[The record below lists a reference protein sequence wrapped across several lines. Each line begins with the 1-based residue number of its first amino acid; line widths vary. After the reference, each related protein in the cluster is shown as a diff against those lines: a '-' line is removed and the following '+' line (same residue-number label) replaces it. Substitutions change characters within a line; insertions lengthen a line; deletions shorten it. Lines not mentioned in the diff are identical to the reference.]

1 MKNKNIYIAILILL
15 LSFTACEDGLEK
27 YPLDRPSDV
36 TYLSSKAEM
45 EMAITSCYNSLWMG
59 MGYNMPDFQL
69 SDCLTDIG
77 WERADASY
85 ITIGNGSHDSNN
97 GLAADL
103 WAKYYKAIGRCNFL
117 IENISRGKE
126 KVTEAEYNR
135 YISEAKFLRAYWYHK
150 LTEFYGDVPFISK
163 PVSSLAETQ
172 VAKTSKSEIT
182 IALLKDLDEASN
194 YLPLAKDLKA
204 SEKGR
209 ASKGAALALKTRIA
223 LLNGKWAEAAQ
234 AATDVIAL
242 ASYSLDKSFDGL
254 FTLAGQAISKEI
266 IFSIQYKNTYV
277 TWGPNGTNTRMGQGY
292 SSKIPNQSLVDSYEC
307 TDGLSIDK
315 SPLYDPKKPFINR
328 DPRLNSTIVVPG
340 SVFKGYQFETNKDS
354 VKCWNY
360 NTNPATRVANQDAL
374 NAYASFS
381 GFCWR
386 KYSENDPILGTGV
399 SEVSHIILRYADVLL
414 MYAEAKIELNQ
425 IDQSVYDAINQ
436 VRQRVNMPNIAT
448 GKSQSELRNIIRK
461 ERKYELAWEGVRL
474 FDIRRWKL
482 AEKVMVGPLLGR
494 IQKGLLTS
502 APVIDEVG
510 TPNYDNVS
518 NKSQMRVIETR
529 VFNPA
534 RDYVFPIPR
543 LEVETNKLL
552 EQNPNY

>member
-1 MKNKNIYIAILILL
+1 MKNKNIFRTLLVLL

-36 TYLSSKAEM
+36 NYLSSKAEM

-59 MGYNMPDFQL
+59 MGYGMPDFLL

-103 WAKYYKAIGRCNFL
+103 WAKYYKAIGRCNFI
-117 IENISRGKE
+117 IENISRGKD
-126 KVTEAEYNR
+126 KVSEEDYNR
-135 YISEAKFLRAYWYHK
+135 YVADAKFIRAYWYHK
-150 LTEFYGDVPFISK
+150 LTEFYGDVPLITK
-163 PVSSLAETQ
+163 PVSSLNETQ
-172 VAKTSKSEIT
+172 VAKTAKAEIT
-182 IALLKDLDEASN
+182 SSILKDLDDAAK
-194 YLPLAKDLKA
+194 YLPLAKDIKA

-223 LLNGKWAEAAQ
+223 LLNGRWAEAAQ
-234 AATDVIAL
+234 AATDVMNL

-254 FTLAGQAISKEI
+254 FTLAGQATSKEV
-266 IFSIQYKNTYV
+266 IFSIQYKYTFV
-277 TWGPNGTNTRMGQGY
+277 TWSPSGTNTRMGQGF

-315 SPLYDPKKPFINR
+315 SPLYNPQNPYLNR
-328 DPRLNSTIVVPG
+328 DPRLSSTIVVPG
-340 SVFKGYQFETNKDS
+340 SVFRGYQFETHKDS

-360 NTNPATRVANQDAL
+360 NTTPATRVANQDAF
-374 NAYASFS
+374 NAFASFS

-386 KYSENDPILGTGV
+386 KYSENDPVLGPTV
-399 SEVSHIILRYADVLL
+399 SEVSHIILRYADILL

-436 VRQRVNMPNIAT
+436 VRQRVNMLKIAT
-448 GKSQSELRNIIRK
+448 GKSQIQLRNIVRK

-494 IQKGLLTS
+494 IQKGLLAT

-534 RDYVFPIPR
+534 RDYLFPLPR

-552 EQNPNY
+552 IQNPNY

>member
-1 MKNKNIYIAILILL
+1 MKNRNIYIAILVLL

-27 YPLDRPSDV
+27 YPLDRPSDI

-59 MGYNMPDFQL
+59 LGYSMPDFLL
-69 SDCLTDIG
+69 SDCLTDIA
-77 WERADASY
+77 WERADAAY
-85 ITIGNGSHDSNN
+85 ITIGNGSHDSNST
-97 GLAADL
+97 LAADL
-103 WAKYYKAIGRCNFL
+103 WAKYYKAIGRCNFI

-126 KVTEAEYNR
+126 TVTEAEYNR
-135 YISEAKFLRAYWYHK
+135 YIADAKFLRAYWYHK
-150 LTEFYGDVPFISK
+150 LTEFFGDVPYITK
-163 PVSSLAETQ
+163 PVSSLSETQ
-172 VAKTSKSEIT
+172 AAKTSKAEIT
-182 IALLKDLDEASN
+182 NSLLKDLNEAAN
-194 YLPLAKDLKA
+194 FLPLAKDIKA

-209 ASKGAALALKTRIA
+209 ATKGAALALKTRIA
-223 LLNGKWAEAAQ
+223 LFNGKWTDAAQ
-234 AATDVIAL
+234 AATDVMSQAT
-242 ASYSLDKSFDGL
+242 YSLDKSFDGL
-254 FTLAGQAISKEI
+254 FTLAGQAASKEV
-266 IFSIQYKNTYV
+266 IFSIQYKNTFYV
-277 TWGPNGTNTRMGQGY
+277 WAPSGTNTRMGQGF

-315 SPLYDPKKPFINR
+315 SPLYDPKKPYLNR
-328 DPRLNSTIVVPG
+328 DSRLNSTIVVPG
-340 SVFKGYQFETNKDS
+340 SVFKGYQFETHKDS
-354 VKCWNY
+354 LTCWNY
-360 NTNPATRVANQDAL
+360 NTTPATRIANQDAL
-374 NAYASFS
+374 NAFASFS

-386 KYSENDPILGTGV
+386 KYSENDPLLGVTV
-399 SEVSHIILRYADVLL
+399 SEVPHIILRYADVLL

-425 IDQSVYDAINQ
+425 IDQTVYDAINQ
-436 VRQRVNMPNIAT
+436 VRQRVNMLKIAT
-448 GKSQSELRNIIRK
+448 GKSQSEMRNIIKK

-482 AEKVMVGPLLGR
+482 AEKVMVGTLLGR
-494 IQKGLLTS
+494 IQKGLLAS

>member
-1 MKNKNIYIAILILL
+1 MKNKNIYIAVLVLL
-15 LSFTACEDGLEK
+15 LSFTACDDGLDK

-36 TYLSSKAEM
+36 NFLSSKAEM
-45 EMAITSCYNSLWMG
+45 EMAVTGCYNTLWMG
-59 MGYNMPDFQL
+59 LTYSMPDFQL
-69 SDCLTDIG
+69 SDCMSDIA
-77 WERADASY
+77 WERALAD
-85 ITIGNGSHDSNN
+85 IQTIGNGSHDSNN
-97 GLAADL
+97 SYASTF
-103 WAKYYKAIGRCNFL
+103 WIKYYQAISRCNFI

-126 KVTEAEYNR
+126 TVTEAEYNR
-135 YISEAKFLRAYWYHK
+135 YIADAKFLRAYNYHK
-150 LTEFYGDVPFISK
+150 LTEFFGDVPLITK

-172 VAKTSKSEIT
+172 VAKTPKTEIT
-182 IALLKDLDEASN
+182 SFILKDLNDAAQ
-194 YLPLAKDLKA
+194 YLPLAKDIKT

-223 LLNGKWAEAAQ
+223 LLNGKWDEAAQ
-234 AATDVIAL
+234 AATDVMNMA
-242 ASYSLDKSFDGL
+242 AYSLDKSFDGL
-254 FTLAGQAISKEI
+254 FTMAGQTASKEV
-266 IFSIQYKNTYV
+266 IFSIQYKYTFYN
-277 TWGPNGTNTRMGQGY
+277 WSPSGTNPRMAVGY

-307 TDGLSIDK
+307 IDGLSVDK
-315 SPLYDPKKPFINR
+315 SPLYDPKKPYLNR
-328 DPRLNSTIVVPG
+328 DPRLNSTVILPG
-340 SVFKGYQFETNKDS
+340 SKFLGFQFETHKDS

-374 NAYASFS
+374 NSYASFS

-386 KYSENDPILGTGV
+386 KYSENDPVLGPTT
-399 SEVSHIILRYADVLL
+399 SEVPHIILRYADILL

-436 VRQRVNMPNIAT
+436 VRQRVNMPKIAT
-448 GKSQSELRNIIRK
+448 GKSQSEMRNIIRK

-482 AEKVMVGPLLGR
+482 AEKVMIGPLLGR
-494 IQKGLLTS
+494 IQKGLLAS
-502 APVIDEVG
+502 APFIDEVG

-529 VFNPA
+529 VFNSA
-534 RDYVFPIPR
+534 RDYLLPIPR

-552 EQNPNY
+552 TQNPGY